1 MKETRLTVISRS
13 ALIRMLLPCVLAT
26 NPVLVTAAQT
36 QPAPGG
42 ERLSAVLAVPVPGV
56 ALAAATGLI
65 LTGELPG
72 IAVSLESPPG
82 MRPVVF
88 QKIIDDLNNLPI
100 ILFAEKDFRLTTP
113 EFEGCV
119 LQGPVGVQQCTV
131 GFVSGNPGLGCQQ
144 SSWLPVTQLGTI
156 AGFKTLYE
164 PVIGVIDS
172 GIDPTVPALNQRLFS
187 LGKDFISNPASSA
200 GPAIDV
206 KNGLDDDKD
215 GLIDE
220 AYGHGTHVATT
231 ILTAAPD
238 ALIQPYRVVD
248 ADGVGWGFDVA
259 EAILQAT
266 TDGVDVINI
275 SLAMSQPT
283 QLVSLALGLA
293 LANRIDIFASAGNTG
308 ANLVLY
314 PSTFSSVP
322 NNLFP
327 LPADMPRR
335 VISVAAVDG
344 DLKVLPFSAY
354 GSEVDISCLGYRVC
368 ALVPGGATNSWSG
381 TSMATAVATGSA
393 ALVRSKLPPT
403 FDAPLGELVCD
414 TADSVEAQNPGFVGQ
429 LGTGFVNPV
438 KALQKGRALSP

>member
-1 MKETRLTVISRS
+1 MKEIRL
-13 ALIRMLLPCVLAT
+13 LAT
-26 NPVLVTAAQT
+26 AQPALGRALAGLALVAAFCPTTWSQT
-36 QPAPGG
+36 PGAPGG
-42 ERLSAVLAVPVPGV
+42 ERLSAVLATPVSG
-56 ALAAATGLI
+56 AAIAAATGLI

-72 IAVSLESPPG
+72 VAISLESPPG
-82 MRPVVF
+82 MRPVLF
-88 QKIIDDLNNLPI
+88 QKIIDDLNNAPF
-100 ILFAEKDFRLTTP
+100 ILFAERDYRLTTP

-131 GFVSGNPGLGCQQ
+131 GFVSGNPGLGCLQA
-144 SSWLPVTQLGTI
+144 SWLPLTQTGPI
-156 AGFKTLYE
+156 AGFQTLYE

-172 GIDPTVPALNQRLFS
+172 GIDPTVPALNQRLLS
-187 LGKDFISNPASSA
+187 LGLDFVSNPASSP

-215 GLIDE
+215 GVIDE

-238 ALIQPYRVVD
+238 AWIQPYRVVD

-266 TDGVDVINI
+266 IDGVDVINL
-275 SLAMSQPT
+275 SLAMSEPT

-293 LANRIDIFASAGNTG
+293 MSNRIDVFASAGNTG

-322 NNLFP
+322 KDLFP

-335 VISVAAVDG
+335 VISVAALDG
-344 DLKVLPFSAY
+344 ELTLLPFSAY
-354 GSEVDISCLGYRVC
+354 GSEVDLACLGYRVC
-368 ALVPGGATNSWSG
+368 ALVPGNVTNSWSG
-381 TSMATAVATGSA
+381 TSMATAVATGTA
-393 ALVRSKLPPT
+393 ALVRSKLPVT
-403 FDAPLGELVCD
+403 FAAPLGELICN
-414 TADSVEAQNPGFVGQ
+414 TADSVDAKNPGFAGQ
-429 LGTGFVNPV
+429 IGAGFASPV
-438 KALQKGRALSP
+438 KALQQGRQLTP